1 MVRGKYATLAIALL
15 LAASTRAVPPLPQ
28 SDSRV
33 HEGVASCASSVCHG
47 KVSQDSDSTVWLNE
61 SRVWLRQDYHSRAYR
76 TLQTEQSQSI
86 ARKLG
91 LPSAAGAK
99 ICLDCHA
106 DNVRGDFRGD
116 RFQISDGVGCE
127 ACHGGS
133 QNWLKSH
140 AEAGTSHADNIA
152 NGMYPTEQPAA
163 RAELCL
169 SCHLGTKDKFA
180 THRIM
185 GAGHPRL
192 AFELETFTVNQP
204 AHYGVDDDYKLRK
217 PYTDSVRMWLIG
229 MAISARESAEL
240 LQSPLFLSESLVPEL
255 SFFQCH
261 DCHHP
266 MDQLRWEPEGS
277 PPLAPGAVRLNDGP
291 LLVLIDALAVID
303 IAASDALEQKLWA
316 LHSASQ
322 RSRADVAK
330 SAAALEIALQ
340 KVSDTLSDVSLG
352 RSDYLA
358 LRTSLLAR
366 AGAGGYRHFTAAEQA
381 FLAVETLSLM
391 LEDDARI
398 AAPLDAWFETLADE
412 NDFLP
417 QLFASRARQVRAAL

>member
-1 MVRGKYATLAIALL
+1 
-15 LAASTRAVPPLPQ
+15 
-28 SDSRV
+28 
-33 HEGVASCASSVCHG
+33 
-47 KVSQDSDSTVWLNE
+47 
-61 SRVWLRQDYHSRAYR
+61 
-76 TLQTEQSQSI
+76 
-86 ARKLG
+86 
-91 LPSAAGAK
+91 
-99 ICLDCHA
+99 
-106 DNVRGDFRGD
+106 
-116 RFQISDGVGCE
+116 
-127 ACHGGS
+127 
-133 QNWLKSH
+133 
-140 AEAGTSHADNIA
+140 
-152 NGMYPTEQPAA
+152 
-163 RAELCL
+163 
-169 SCHLGTKDKFA
+169 
-180 THRIM
+180 M

-217 PYTDSVRMWLIG
+217 PYTDSVRKWLIG
-229 MAISARESAEL
+229 MAISARESAKL

-266 MDQLRWEPEGS
+266 MDQLRWAPEGS

-303 IAASDALEQKLWA
+303 VAASDALEQQLWA